1 LPDSEGDMSEK
12 KTASP
17 VDVYELLPGTN
28 CQKCGQKNCMTFA
41 SKLVNKEASL
51 EECRPLLD
59 KANEE
64 AYRELWRLLMPPVK
78 QVTIG
83 TGDTAVKIG
92 GEYVMYRH
100 ELAYINP
107 TAIAIDV
114 TDELPHEELLKRI
127 KRIEG
132 FTYTYLGQKLR
143 LDLLAIRSVSDNP
156 ARFAATVKTVAE
168 HTCLSLVLCSYS
180 PSVLKAGLEFT
191 PDRRPLLYAA
201 TRSNWKEMAQLALNY
216 RCPLTV
222 SALNDLNFLRS
233 LTKTVVNVGVKDI
246 ILDPGTSPYAGFQDT
261 VRNFNMLRWMACK
274 EGDEL
279 LGFPLLGTP
288 IAAWAKQEGASEAAT
303 WREATVASML
313 ITHYANLLII
323 HSLDGWA
330 LLPIVILRQNLYTD
344 PRKPAAVEPGLRI
357 FGDPDENSPVMF
369 TTNFSLTYFTVSSDI
384 ESSPISNRCYLLVL
398 DSEGIGVRT
407 AAARAT
413 ARKGGLTA
421 EVVAKALKESGI
433 EQKVKH
439 RTLIIPGLLAN
450 LGNELERL
458 TGWKALV
465 GPSNSAELPK
475 FLEEHWYKS
484 QKAPN

>member
-1 LPDSEGDMSEK
+1 LPDNEGDTGER
-12 KTASP
+12 KTPNP

-28 CQKCGQKNCMTFA
+28 CQKCRQKNCMTFA
-41 SKLVNKEASL
+41 SKLINKEVSL
-51 EECRPLLD
+51 EECPPLLD
-59 KANEE
+59 KTYEE
-64 AYRELWRLLMPPVK
+64 AYRELWRLLKPPVR

-92 GEYVMYRH
+92 GEYVMHRH

-127 KRIEG
+127 KRIED
-132 FTYTYLGQKLR
+132 FTYTYLGQKLH
-143 LDLLAIRSVSDNP
+143 LDLIAIRSTSDNP
-156 ARFAATVKTVAE
+156 GKFAAAVKTVKE
-168 HTCLSLVLCSYS
+168 KTRLPLVLCSYS
-180 PSVLKAGLEFT
+180 PSVLKAGLEFI
-191 PDRRPLLYAA
+191 PDHRPLLYAA
-201 TRSNWKEMAQLALNY
+201 TRSNWKEMAQLALTH
-216 RCPLTV
+216 RCPLAI
-222 SALNDLNFLRS
+222 SASNDLKLLRS
-233 LTKTVVNVGVKDI
+233 MTKTLMNVGVTDLV
-246 ILDPGTSPYAGFQDT
+246 LDPGTSPNEGFQYT
-261 VRNFNMLRWMACK
+261 VRNFSMLRWIACK

-279 LGFPLLGTP
+279 LGFPLIGTP
-288 IAAWAKQEGASEAAT
+288 ITAWAKQERTPEVAT
-303 WREATVASML
+303 WQEATLASML
-313 ITHYANLLII
+313 ITHYANLLIM
-323 HSLDGWA
+323 HNVDGWA

-357 FGDPDENSPVMF
+357 FGEPDEDSPVMF

-384 ESSPISNRCYLLVL
+384 ESSPISNKCYLLVL

-421 EVVAKALKESGI
+421 EMVAKAIKESGI
-433 EQKVKH
+433 EQKVRH

-450 LGNELERL
+450 LGDELEKL